1 MPIGAHSADHWHFCP
16 AIAIA
21 AAEFLAGPICLPLA
35 NLGALTYARWPPL
48 VGPAFTTRGRSEDVI
63 LHGALYIIV
72 LMRPIKVSH
81 RKLNHYEALLYH
93 VMASTTILA
102 ADSRSP
108 ATGATSPAERGR
120 DIGDVGDRL
129 PLDPRGPALYRGVEI
144 CRPERRKLALA
155 GTRPTLTGSE
165 GFTA

>member
-1 MPIGAHSADHWHFCP
+1 MPIGARSADHWHFCP

-21 AAEFLAGPICLPLA
+21 AAELLAGPICLPLA

-48 VGPAFTTRGRSEDVI
+48 VGPASTTCGRSEDII
-63 LHGALYIIV
+63 L
-72 LMRPIKVSH
+72 R
-81 RKLNHYEALLYH
+81 EALLYY

-129 PLDPRGPALYRGVEI
+129 PLDPRGPALSKGVGI
-144 CRPERRKLALA
+144 CRSDRRKLALA
-155 GTRPTLTGSE
+155 GIIPTLDGLG